1 MEGAHGTAAS
11 ASAAVDAT
19 DLAGG
24 RATDLAGG
32 GRDPSLS
39 SVDSAAAMAIAGE
52 RKRYCL
58 SVFYIEMHNFAKTGS
73 GQT

>member
-1 MEGAHGTAAS
+1 MPVS
-11 ASAAVDAT
+11 VFAAVDAT

-58 SVFYIEMHNFAKTGS
+58 SVFI
-73 GQT
+73 